1 MAFLFLPVQDREMT
15 KSLLIA
21 LLLTQC
27 LQAFAQISDSTDV
40 DIVDLLFSKRKRE
53 AATRYRSN
61 KKVHFSLLPAAI
73 NVPGGGK
80 AVITA
85 VNAAFYA
92 GDPSVTNLSNVY
104 LIPYTNFTN
113 RYGLYLRPN
122 VWLPENKLNLI
133 ADWRIAHFPQYSWGL
148 GGDTPEFDESLIDS
162 DYLRLYQTALFKV
175 FTNWFAGIGYNFD
188 HRYGINETDYL
199 GEGHLSRYGEGDLTS
214 TTSSGFTLNVV
225 YDSRANAINPQ
236 RGAYAFMGFRRNEDW
251 LGSTYS
257 NSSLFIDARKY
268 FPLSRVFDRVLALR
282 SYYWTVL
289 EGETPYLDLP
299 ATNWAPATGIASRGF
314 QTGRY
319 RSNAMLYFEAEQR
332 FQLTPNGLFGVV
344 AFLNVA
350 SASEFDTQQFKTWQ
364 PAGGFGV
371 RIKMNKYSDSN
382 IAVDMAF
389 SSNYW
394 SVWLNIGEVF

>member
-1 MAFLFLPVQDREMT
+1 MT
-15 KSLLIA
+15 RSLLIA
-21 LLLTQC
+21 LILGQC
-27 LQAFAQISDSTDV
+27 IQTFAQISDSTDV
-40 DIVDLLFSKRKRE
+40 DVVDLLFSKKKRE
-53 AATRYRSN
+53 ATEQYRSN

-122 VWLPENKLNLI
+122 IWFPGNKFNLV
-133 ADWRIAHFPQYSWGL
+133 ADYRIAHFPQYSWGL
-148 GGDTPEFDESLIDS
+148 GGDSPEWDRSLIDS

-175 FTNWFAGIGYNFD
+175 FDHWFAGIGYYFD
-188 HRYGINETDYL
+188 HRWGISESEYV
-199 GEGHLSRYGEGDLTS
+199 GEGHLSHYGEDLPS
-214 TTSSGFTLNVV
+214 TTSSGVTFNAV
-225 YDSRANAINPQ
+225 YDSRTNAINPL
-236 RGAYAFMGFRRNEDW
+236 RGAYILLTVRRNEDW

-257 NSSLFIDARKY
+257 NSSLFIDGRKY
-268 FPLSRVFDRVLALR
+268 IKLSSQFDRVLAFR

-289 EGETPYLDLP
+289 QGETPYLDLP

-319 RSNAMLYFEAEQR
+319 RSNAMFYFEGEQR
-332 FQLTPNGLFGVV
+332 FQLTANGLLGVV
-344 AFLNVA
+344 AFLNVS
-350 SASEFDTQQFKTWQ
+350 SASEFDTQHFTTWQ
-364 PAGGFGV
+364 AAGGFGI
-371 RIKMNKYSDSN
+371 RIKMNKYSDTN
-382 IAVDMAF
+382 IAVDLAF
-389 SSNYW
+389 SNNYW
-394 SVWLNIGEVF
+394 GVWLNIGEVF